1 VYSGPDEQKV
11 LALIKDALLEAG
23 VDEHQITATT
33 DPAFAVK
40 TMLQMG
46 GKGDLLVFAPGSG
59 QRVDT
64 WNQIIS
70 FGSEPGH

>member
-1 VYSGPDEQKV
+1 VYTGPDEQKV
-11 LALIKDALLEAG
+11 LALVKSALLEAG
-23 VDEHQITATT
+23 VEEHQITTTT
-33 DPAFAVK
+33 DPALAVE

-46 GKGDLLVFAPGSG
+46 GKGDLLVFASGSG